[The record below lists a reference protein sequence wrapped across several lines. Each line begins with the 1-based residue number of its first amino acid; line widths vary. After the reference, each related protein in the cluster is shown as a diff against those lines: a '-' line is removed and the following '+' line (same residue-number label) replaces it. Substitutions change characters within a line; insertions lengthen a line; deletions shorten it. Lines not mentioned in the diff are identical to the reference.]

1 MTRGKNICKTL
12 KGIRQQIAD
21 ANNIRYQPCEC
32 HHEGDCS
39 GTCPACEQEIRYL
52 EEQLRIR
59 KRRGWSMK
67 VAGLAAGFCVATI
80 PLVSCNNPVKSPSSK
95 AINIPQKGEALPKV
109 ENFSTDKEHSVV
121 ISGLVVDGES
131 NKPISS
137 IEVFTRSGKKSLT
150 FTDGRFAVRVNPTD
164 TLLITDTSDN
174 YVGFDLSVKE
184 VKSPDRELLIRLRR
198 SDLEMGMIKIDDN
211 VKQRVEYNRP
221 QSHNEKCN
229 QK

>member
-1 MTRGKNICKTL
+1 MTRGKDICKTL

-80 PLVSCNNPVKSPSSK
+80 PLVSCNNSVKSPSSK
-95 AINIPQKGEALPKV
+95 AINIPKKGEALQKV

-174 YVGFDLSVKE
+174 YAGFHLSVKE
-184 VKSPDRELLIRLRR
+184 VKSPNKELLIRLWRTN
-198 SDLEMGMIKIDDN
+198 LEMGKIKIDDN

-221 QSHNEKCN
+221 QSHKEKCN